1 MAKPKKKEEPERKKE
16 EPAFVGPPL
25 RPGLPAFFRWK
36 GYFKVGPGDVVKDI
50 EKFRKRRGG
59 M

>member
-1 MAKPKKKEEPERKKE
+1 MARVKPKKKEETKSDEPE
-16 EPAFVGPPL
+16 FVGPPL

-50 EKFRKRRGG
+50 EEFRKRRGG